1 VRRKRVLK
9 IVFGCVEGKISDKQF
24 IIHYVM
30 FYLDGPWLP
39 RVFPTIGLRIINEPS
54 SSEDLPRLESNE

>member
-1 VRRKRVLK
+1 MRRKGVLK
-9 IVFGCVEGKISDKQF
+9 IVFGCVEGKISYKQF
-24 IIHYVM
+24 IIHYLT

-39 RVFPTIGLRIINEPS
+39 RVFPTIGFRIINELS